1 MHTIQITM
9 LGPKRVGKT
18 SLLTAMYERFESNIG
33 QTNLQLTPD
42 LESSALLQER
52 LGELQSLLDDFE
64 DRGGIEATEG
74 PDPASLRSFIFQL
87 GKKAEAPSLELH
99 FRDYPGGYLYS
110 LATQKDQEFVQ
121 SLVTGCDAVLIAIDT
136 PALVESKGQWH
147 EKINRPQ
154 QITNLF
160 KRAYSPLEKP
170 KLVIL
175 APVKCEKYMKDEKSA
190 QELLRRIKEGYANLL
205 DFFASQALRS
215 KIAVVVTPVETVGS
229 VIFSRIEVN
238 GGNPHFHFR
247 KIGHDAQYSPKYSE
261 QPLRYVLRF
270 ALKRHLDS
278 RNWGLFNF
286 LRDWFGWDDHLKE
299 SLCKFANECKTNN
312 GFAVI
317 QGQDLLDLR

>member
-42 LESSALLQER
+42 LASSALLQER

-64 DRGGIEATEG
+64 ARGGIEATEG
-74 PDPASLRSFIFQL
+74 PDPESLRSFIFQL
-87 GKKAEAPSLELH
+87 GKKAEEPSLELH

-110 LATQKDQEFVQ
+110 IATQKEKEFVQ
-121 SLVTGCDAVLIAIDT
+121 SLVTDCDAVLIAIDT
-136 PALVESKGQWH
+136 PALVESNGQWH
-147 EKINRPQ
+147 NSINRPQ
-154 QITNLF
+154 QITDLF
-160 KRAYSPLEKP
+160 KMAYSPLKEP

-175 APVKCEKYMKDEKSA
+175 APVKCEKYMQDEKSKL
-190 QELLRRIKEGYANLL
+190 ELLRRIKEGYANLL
-205 DFFASQALRS
+205 DLFASAPLRS
-215 KIAVVVTPVETVGS
+215 QIAVVVTPVETVGS
-229 VIFSRIEVN
+229 VIFSRLEVN
-238 GGNPHFHFR
+238 GNEPHFYFR
-247 KIGHDAQYSPKYSE
+247 KTSHNAQYSPKYSE
-261 QPLRYVLRF
+261 QPLRYVLQF

-299 SLCKFANECKTNN
+299 SLRKFASEGKINN